1 MNMTTYQLSGKCVA
15 PEEWKAGIG
24 HDFRHYKG
32 KMYRLVGLWMRPA
45 KMVFEDIE
53 VGGRRIR
60 RFERV

>member
-1 MNMTTYQLSGKCVA
+1 MEANYTISGKCVV

-32 KMYRLVGLWMRPA
+32 KMCRLVGLWVRPA
-45 KMVFEDIE
+45 KMFFEEIE
-53 VGGRRIR
+53 VDGRRMR